1 MIPTFDPDLHLSR
14 AAPPAHMK
22 TDELREKY
30 LAFFETKGHS
40 RQPSDVLVPTWDPSV
55 LFTPAGMNQF
65 KDHFLGKVKL
75 DFTRATTCQKCM
87 RTGDIDNVGRTP
99 RHHTFFEMLGNFSFG
114 DYFKRDAIHWAWE
127 FLTDKKWLG
136 LPPETL
142 HVTVYKD
149 DAEAATIWNEEIGL
163 PTSRIKYE
171 DEDENFWPASAP
183 SQGPDGVCGPCSE
196 IYYTAAGRQE
206 LEIWNLVFTQF
217 NRVGNPPDNLRPL
230 PSKNIDTG
238 MGLERTAAALQ
249 DVETN
254 FHIDSLMP
262 IVEAAS
268 EVCGVEYSYDSEN
281 GRRLRRI
288 TDHARACAFSVHE
301 NVYPGPKDAKY
312 VVRRLLRRA
321 VLDGYQIGM
330 REPFVYQLVKPVV
343 ESMKSAYP
351 ELTET
356 VQRVEGVMQK
366 EEENFFGTI
375 EGGLNRIESV
385 FDEMKRDNRTKV
397 QGAAAADL
405 YQTYGVPPELFEGLA
420 AEKNLAFDWDGYF
433 EAMGEHAEKSG
444 AEQHTVMGAKGPI
457 DSLKKAVH
465 STEFLGYDVTES
477 EATIVGIIGGAAPNE
492 KLCDMM
498 DELGHD
504 TDVRV
509 VLDKTPF
516 YGESGGQV
524 GDIGTISGDG
534 FVFIVTDTQKDG
546 ELVIH
551 NGHLTTGVMHDGAKV
566 TARINTDRRDGISRA
581 HSATHM
587 LHHALHKT
595 LGEHAQQQGSKVDDD
610 WLRFDFTNLSPVTS
624 EQLETISSDVAKHV
638 ATSDTIRWETLPL
651 AEARSQGAMMLF
663 GEKYPDPVRMVSIG
677 PSDNAYSKELCG
689 GTHLT
694 SSGQVEAFEI
704 LSEEGVSAGTRRI
717 TALTGKRATEHAE
730 QVLSALKESAE
741 TLSCAAIALTS
752 KLEDLLLE
760 QRDLKKL
767 IASGG
772 TLENQS
778 TGYATQVGEVEISPA
793 QAKSILSSAA
803 KLLSVA
809 SLSVPERATALVAE
823 IDSLKQRLQQRA
835 SAGPI
840 TADGLLE
847 QAEKIGDAT
856 IVVAEAPT
864 AEANLMRQLIDQIRQ
879 KSGSS
884 AVLLASSEGDDKV
897 TLVAG
902 VSKDLQQSG
911 AHAGK
916 WVGPVAKVLGGGG
929 GGRPDMA
936 QAGGKQPAKLRE
948 ALEVA
953 KQTIAGMIGS

>member
-1 MIPTFDPDLHLSR
+1 
-14 AAPPAHMK
+14 MK

-30 LAFFETKGHS
+30 LAFFESKGHS

-127 FLTDKKWLG
+127 FLTDKQWLG

-149 DAEAATIWNEEIGL
+149 DQEAAKIWNDEIGL

-196 IYYTAAGRQE
+196 IYYTAPGRQE

-217 NRVGNPPDNLRPL
+217 NRVGDPPDNLRPL

-262 IVEAAS
+262 IVQAAS

-288 TDHARACAFSVHE
+288 TDHARACAFAVHE

-321 VLDGYQIGM
+321 VLDGYQVGM
-330 REPFVYQLVKPVV
+330 REPFVFQLVQPVV
-343 ESMKSAYP
+343 DAMKSAYP
-351 ELTET
+351 EISET
-356 VQRVEGVMQK
+356 VERVEGVVRN

-375 EGGLNRIESV
+375 EGGMNRIEGV
-385 FDEMKRDNRTKV
+385 FEEMKRDNRTTV
-397 QGAAAADL
+397 NGTAAADL

-420 AEKNLAFDWDGYF
+420 AEQNLAFDWEGYF
-433 EAMGEHAEKSG
+433 EAMGEHAKKSG
-444 AEQHTVMGAKGPI
+444 TDQHTVMGAKGPI

-465 STEFLGYDVTES
+465 KTEFIGYEATAAD
-477 EATIVGIIGGAAPNE
+477 ATIVGIVGGAPPNE
-492 KLCDMM
+492 RLCDKMH
-498 DELGHD
+498 EIGHD
-504 TDVRV
+504 TVVRV
-509 VLDKTPF
+509 VLDRTPF

-524 GDIGTISGDG
+524 GDTGTIVGDG
-534 FVFIVTDTQKDG
+534 FVFQVLDTQKDG
-546 ELVIH
+546 QLLIH
-551 NGHLTTGVMHDGAKV
+551 NGHLTEGEMPSGAKV
-566 TARINTDRRDGISRA
+566 TATVDTDRRDAVQRA
-581 HSATHM
+581 HSATHL
-587 LHHALHKT
+587 LHSALHKT
-595 LGEHAQQQGSKVDDD
+595 LGEHAQQQGSKVDAD
-610 WLRFDFTNLSPVTS
+610 WLRFDFTNLSPVTE
-624 EQLETISSDVAKHV
+624 EQLTAIGEDVNQHV
-638 ATSDTIRWETLPL
+638 TAAEPIQWETLPL

-663 GEKYPDPVRMVSIG
+663 GEKYPDPVRMVSMG
-677 PSDNAYSKELCG
+677 PTRDAFSKELCG
-689 GTHLT
+689 GTHLDNT
-694 SSGQVEAFEI
+694 SKVAAFEI

-717 TALTGKRATEHAE
+717 TALTGQRAAEHAE
-730 QVLSALKESAE
+730 LTNQALQTAA
-741 TLSCAAIALTS
+741 TAVSCAPIALVS
-752 KLEDLLLE
+752 KLEDLLAE
-760 QRDLKKL
+760 QRELKKL
-767 IASGG
+767 LASGG
-772 TLENQS
+772 TLEEP
-778 TGYATQVGEVEISPA
+778 TVGFPTEVGHVELTPA
-793 QAKSILSSAA
+793 QAKSILAQSAH
-803 KLLSVA
+803 LLSVA
-809 SLSVPERATALVAE
+809 PLAVPERVASLLQEIESLQGRLV
-823 IDSLKQRLQQRA
+823 QRA
-835 SAGPI
+835 AAGPM
-840 TADGLLE
+840 TAESLLE
-847 QAEKIGDAT
+847 QAQSLGDAT
-856 IVVAEAPT
+856 VVVAEAPT

-884 AVLLASSEGDDKV
+884 AVLLASTEGDSKV

-902 VSKDLQQSG
+902 VSKDLQDQG

-916 WVGPVAKVLGGGG
+916 WVSPVAKALGGGG

-936 QAGGKQPAKLRE
+936 QAGGKQPAKLPE

-953 KQTIAGMIGS
+953 RQTIAEMLGG